1 MPMALAKVKFFG
13 AIRDVT
19 KGQKTVEVS
28 ASNIKNLLDEL
39 TRIYGNQFRERVLDP
54 NGAPK
59 RFVNILVNSKD
70 IRFLK
75 NLETELKE
83 GDEVILLPAVGGG

>member
-1 MPMALAKVKFFG
+1 MTKAKVTFFG
-13 AIRDVT
+13 AISEVT
-19 KGQKTVEVS
+19 KGQRNVEVS
-28 ASNIKNLLDEL
+28 ANNIKGVLDEL
-39 TRIYGNQFRERVLDP
+39 GRMYGEAFRERVLDAK
-54 NGAPK
+54 GAPK

-75 NLETELKE
+75 NLDTELKD